1 MDRKI
6 MPFVKNILFHTFKA
20 KTQKSPN
27 NKHVYLV
34 FWSDSA
40 VSLNLE
46 PLLNVT
52 QLTQKATTTVCS
64 IEIYKMV
71 SVMVMKEMLQQEL
84 LIEL

>member
-1 MDRKI
+1 
-6 MPFVKNILFHTFKA
+6 MPLVKNILFHTFKA

-27 NKHVYLV
+27 NKLVYLV